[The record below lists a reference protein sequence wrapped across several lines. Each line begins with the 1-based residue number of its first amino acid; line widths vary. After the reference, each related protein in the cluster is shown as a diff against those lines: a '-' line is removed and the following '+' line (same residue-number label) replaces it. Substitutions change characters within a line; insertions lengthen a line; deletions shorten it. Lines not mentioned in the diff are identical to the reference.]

1 MTKNKTK
8 IIATVGP
15 SCANAKT
22 LGSMIDSGVNCF
34 RVNLSHGSQEEKKSY
49 FDLIKSLSDSS
60 NKTRPAIL
68 ADLAGP
74 KVRVRNLK
82 QPIELISGQVVTISS
97 SEKSDSVIPISKGLV
112 FKDYDSNAKIMIND
126 GKISLE
132 IIEKISKYSFK
143 CRTVVPGK
151 IESKKG
157 VNFLGVSI
165 DVPSL
170 TPQDEIDLS
179 LALENGADWIA
190 LSFTRSKE
198 DYDLVRTKITNFGHD
213 TPVMAKIEKW
223 EAVKNLDAIVQA
235 FDGVMVARGDLGV
248 ELPLEQVPVIQKNI
262 IKKAKLYG
270 KPVVIA
276 TQMLESMI
284 DNLVPTRAEVSD
296 VANSILDGA
305 DTLMVTGETAMGNHP
320 IDVIN
325 VLSDVIKETEK
336 TVKYYSRAIGKD
348 TVDSTAGAIS
358 HAACTIAKDLDI
370 RSIVTMTQSGGT
382 ARMVSS
388 FKPLANIYA
397 MTTLKTTFRS
407 LSIIWGVIPVLID
420 NYNSSDEMPEIAKK
434 KLIDLGV
441 IDKNEK
447 FVITGGVPVNV
458 PGTTNYISIL

>member
-1 MTKNKTK
+1 MIKNKTK

-15 SCANAKT
+15 SCADLKV
-22 LGSMIDSGVNCF
+22 LSSMIDSGVNCF

-97 SEKSDSVIPISKGLV
+97 IEKSDSVIPISKGLI
-112 FKDYDSNAKIMIND
+112 FKDYDSNARIMIND
-126 GKISLE
+126 GKVSLE
-132 IIEKISKYSFK
+132 IIEKISEYSFK

-198 DYDLVRTKITNFGHD
+198 DYDLVKTKITNFGND

-223 EAVKNLDAIVQA
+223 EAVKNLDSIIKA

-276 TQMLESMI
+276 TQMLDSMI

-358 HAACTIAKDLDI
+358 HAACTIAKNLDI

-397 MTTLKTTFRS
+397 MTTLKTTLRS
-407 LSIIWGVIPVLID
+407 LSIIWGVIPVLIEH
-420 NYNSSDEMPEIAKK
+420 YNSSDEMPEIAKK

>member
-1 MTKNKTK
+1 MIKNKTK

-15 SCANAKT
+15 SCANAKI
-22 LGSMIDSGVNCF
+22 LDSMIESGVNCF
-34 RVNLSHGSQEEKKSY
+34 RVNLSHGTQEQKKSY
-49 FDLIKSLSDSS
+49 FDLIKTLSDASD
-60 NKTRPAIL
+60 KTRPAIL

-74 KVRVRNLK
+74 KVRVRDLE
-82 QPIELISGQVVTISS
+82 QSIQLSPGQVVTVSS
-97 SEKSDSVIPISKGLV
+97 GEKSEGVIPISKGLI
-112 FKDYDSNAKIMIND
+112 FKDFDSNARIMIND

-143 CRTVVPGK
+143 CKTIVAGEIK
-151 IESKKG
+151 SKKG

-198 DYDLVRTKITNFGHD
+198 DYDLIRSKITKQGYE

-223 EAVKNLDAIVQA
+223 EAVKNLDSIVQA

-284 DNLVPTRAEVSD
+284 DSLVPTRAEVSD

-305 DTLMVTGETAMGNHP
+305 DTLMVTGETAMGHHP
-320 IDVIN
+320 IEVIN

-336 TVKYYSRAIGKD
+336 TVKYYSRTIGKD

-388 FKPLANIYA
+388 FKPLASVYA

-407 LSIIWGVIPVLID
+407 LAIIWGVIPVLVER
-420 NYNSSDEMPEIAKK
+420 YNSSDEMPEIAKK
-434 KLIDLGV
+434 KLIDMNV
-441 IDKNEK
+441 IDKDEK
-447 FVITGGVPVNV
+447 FIITGGVPVNM

>member
-1 MTKNKTK
+1 MIKNKTK

-15 SCANAKT
+15 SCAN
-22 LGSMIDSGVNCF
+22 LNVLSSMIDSGVNCF

-49 FDLIKSLSDSS
+49 FELIKSLSESS
-60 NKTRPAIL
+60 NETRPAIL

-82 QPIELISGQVVTISS
+82 QPIELTSGQVVTISS

-112 FKDYDSNAKIMIND
+112 FKDYDSNARIMIND

-143 CRTVVPGK
+143 CRTVVSGR

-170 TPQDEIDLS
+170 TAQDEIDLS

-190 LSFTRSKE
+190 LSFTRSKD
-198 DYDLVRTKITNFGHD
+198 DYDLVRTKIRNFGHD

-223 EAVKNLDAIVQA
+223 EAIKNLDSIVQA

-276 TQMLESMI
+276 TQMLDSMI

-397 MTTLKTTFRS
+397 MTTLKTTLRS
-407 LSIIWGVIPVLID
+407 LSIIWGVTPVLID

>member
-1 MTKNKTK
+1 MIKNKTK

-15 SCANAKT
+15 SCADLKV
-22 LGSMIDSGVNCF
+22 LSSMIDSGVNCF

-97 SEKSDSVIPISKGLV
+97 SEKSDSVIPISKGLI
-112 FKDYDSNAKIMIND
+112 FKDYDSNARIMIND
-126 GKISLE
+126 GKVSLE
-132 IIEKISKYSFK
+132 IIEKISEYSFK

-198 DYDLVRTKITNFGHD
+198 DYDLVKTKITNFGND

-223 EAVKNLDAIVQA
+223 EAVKNLDSIIKA

-276 TQMLESMI
+276 TQMLDSMI

-336 TVKYYSRAIGKD
+336 TVKYYSRSIGKD

-358 HAACTIAKDLDI
+358 HAACSIANNLDI

-397 MTTLKTTFRS
+397 MTTLKTTLRS
-407 LSIIWGVIPVLID
+407 LSIIWGVIPVLIEH
-420 NYNSSDEMPEIAKK
+420 YNSSDEMPEIAKK

>member
-1 MTKNKTK
+1 MIKNKTK

-15 SCANAKT
+15 SCADLKV
-22 LGSMIDSGVNCF
+22 LSSMIDSGVNCF

-60 NKTRPAIL
+60 NKTSPAIL

-82 QPIELISGQVVTISS
+82 QPIELISGQVINISS
-97 SEKSDSVIPISKGLV
+97 SEKGDGIIPISKGLV
-112 FKDYDSNAKIMIND
+112 FKDYDSNARIMIND
-126 GKISLE
+126 GKVSLE
-132 IIEKISKYSFK
+132 IIEKISEYSFK

-223 EAVKNLDAIVQA
+223 EAVKNLDSIVQA

-276 TQMLESMI
+276 TQMLDSMI

-407 LSIIWGVIPVLID
+407 LSIIWGVIPVLVN

-441 IDKNEK
+441 IDKKEK
-447 FVITGGVPVNV
+447 FIITGGVPVNV
-458 PGTTNYISIL
+458 SGTTNYISIL

>member
-1 MTKNKTK
+1 MK
-8 IIATVGP
+8 I
-15 SCANAKT
+15 
-22 LGSMIDSGVNCF
+22 
-34 RVNLSHGSQEEKKSY
+34 E
-49 FDLIKSLSDSS
+49 LSD
-60 NKTRPAIL
+60 NKL
-68 ADLAGP
+68 FFE
-74 KVRVRNLK
+74 K
-82 QPIELISGQVVTISS
+82 QGSKKLEFWGN
-97 SEKSDSVIPISKGLV
+97 SVI
-112 FKDYDSNAKIMIND
+112 FD
-126 GKISLE
+126 
-132 IIEKISKYSFK
+132 
-143 CRTVVPGK
+143 
-151 IESKKG
+151 
-157 VNFLGVSI
+157 
-165 DVPSL
+165 PS
-170 TPQDEIDLS
+170 
-179 LALENGADWIA
+179 G
-190 LSFTRSKE
+190 
-198 DYDLVRTKITNFGHD
+198 
-213 TPVMAKIEKW
+213 
-223 EAVKNLDAIVQA
+223 
-235 FDGVMVARGDLGV
+235 
-248 ELPLEQVPVIQKNI
+248 NI

-276 TQMLESMI
+276 TQMLDSMI

-320 IDVIN
+320 IEVIN
-325 VLSDVIKETEK
+325 VLSDVIIETEK

-397 MTTLKTTFRS
+397 MTTLKTTLRS
-407 LSIIWGVIPVLID
+407 LSIIWGVTPVLID

>member
-1 MTKNKTK
+1 MIKNKTK

-15 SCANAKT
+15 SCADAKI
-22 LGSMIDSGVNCF
+22 LGSMINSGVNCF
-34 RVNLSHGSQEEKKSY
+34 RINLSHGTQEEKKSY
-49 FDLIKSLSDSS
+49 FDLIKSLSESS
-60 NKTRPAIL
+60 NKTNPAIL

-74 KVRVRNLK
+74 KVRVRNIE
-82 QPIELISGQVVTISS
+82 QSIELTSGQVVTVSS
-97 SEKSDSVIPISKGLV
+97 SEKGDGVIPISKGLV
-112 FKDYDSNAKIMIND
+112 FKDYDSNARIMIND

-132 IIEKISKYSFK
+132 IIEKISKHSFK
-143 CRTVVPGK
+143 CRTIVPGK

-157 VNFLGVSI
+157 VNFLGISI

-170 TPQDEIDLS
+170 TSQDEIDLS

-198 DYDLVRTKITNFGHD
+198 DYDLVKSKITSSGYD

-223 EAVKNLDAIVQA
+223 EAVKNLDSIVQT

-248 ELPLEQVPVIQKNI
+248 ELPLEKVPVIQKDI

-284 DNLVPTRAEVSD
+284 ESLVPTRAEVSD

-320 IDVIN
+320 IAVIN

-336 TVKYYSRAIGKD
+336 TVNYYSRAIGKD

-370 RSIVTMTQSGGT
+370 KSIVTMTQSGGT

-388 FKPLANIYA
+388 FKPLANVYA

-407 LSIIWGVIPVLID
+407 LAIIWGVIPVLV
-420 NYNSSDEMPEIAKK
+420 NSYNSSDEMPEIAKK
-434 KLIDLGV
+434 KLMDMAV
-441 IDKNEK
+441 VEKNEK
-447 FVITGGVPVNV
+447 FIITGGIPVNT